1 MQSTSNT
8 NDFPKVTLTA
18 ADGANA
24 EIYLYGA
31 QVTSWRPAD
40 NEEQL
45 FLSERA
51 EFCHGTA
58 IRGGIPV
65 CFPQFADEGPLLKHG
80 FARISVWKL
89 LRTEQLGDLAQAV
102 LQLEDSAITR
112 AIWPHAFSATLT
124 VIVGGPSLRL
134 EFSVENTGATP
145 FTFTAALHTYLR
157 VADITT
163 TVVEDLAGS
172 CYRDAVTQVRENNQ
186 IESALRFTGE
196 VDRIYSQITGPVRV
210 RAPEQDIT
218 VTSTG
223 FDDVVLW
230 NPGLTRCA
238 ALADMA
244 PTGYQRMVCV
254 EAAAITNLPTV
265 DPGGTWYG
273 TQELRPS

>member
-1 MQSTSNT
+1 
-8 NDFPKVTLTA
+8 
-18 ADGANA
+18 
-24 EIYLYGA
+24 
-31 QVTSWRPAD
+31 
-40 NEEQL
+40 
-45 FLSERA
+45 
-51 EFCHGTA
+51 
-58 IRGGIPV
+58 
-65 CFPQFADEGPLLKHG
+65 
-80 FARISVWKL
+80 
-89 LRTEQLGDLAQAV
+89 
-102 LQLEDSAITR
+102 
-112 AIWPHAFSATLT
+112 
-124 VIVGGPSLRL
+124 LRL
-134 EFSVENTGATP
+134 EFSVKNTGATP

-172 CYRDAVTQVRENNQ
+172 CYRDAVIQVRENNQ
-186 IESALRFTGE
+186 IESVLRFTGE

-218 VTSTG
+218 VNSTG
-223 FDDVVLW
+223 FVDVVLW

-273 TQELRPS
+273 MQALRLS